1 MKGIKSV
8 EKNKDWKKT
17 IIMGILILASFIL
30 LLILPLGHDL
40 WYHIYRIGTMASELE
55 KNPWQ
60 LPIRMLLDSYN
71 GYGYGAALYYG
82 DLFLYIPVIL
92 VCLGMD
98 EVIAYKIFTVLILWG
113 TFGVAYYSARIM
125 KKETE
130 ICLFFAVFYTFSSYG
145 LLNLCIRSAIGES
158 LAFLFLPLVVASFWN
173 ILYGEKENK
182 NWILLALAMA
192 SIAMSHMLTL
202 AIITVILCIWCILE
216 IKKVFAE
223 KKIVEIIKSACF
235 MVGLSASF
243 LFPMFEQMVFQKV
256 QTPGNNDYQKMAFL
270 DYAIEWMDYFI
281 PYEVKKILVTLFSL
295 SWDIEYWHPGT
306 IGLFLIVMGS
316 AWFWLKPK
324 LNKKQIGVIVVS
336 VIALLLLGINP
347 AMNIAKEFMS
357 FMQFPWRILPMITL
371 GLSFGGI
378 WMLEQAQG
386 EESKKNQV
394 KWYMLIGT
402 LLIAGLAI
410 GPRYAYHMYVQR
422 DNFAYVQENNPEFY
436 QKYLIRY
443 DKNAGDVLY
452 LPQGVARNLYLERGE
467 VVTANKDDI
476 LYRWEREED
485 GILIRIEENP
495 YTDSVLELPLY
506 MYKGYMAKT
515 AEGERLP
522 IIKSENGLVSV
533 EIGDSIGEINVWYQ
547 GTLVQKITDMV
558 TFLTIL
564 IFLCGYKIMNDK
576 SKNKNKI

>member
-1 MKGIKSV
+1 M
-8 EKNKDWKKT
+8 
-17 IIMGILILASFIL
+17 IIGILILASFIL
-30 LLILPLGHDL
+30 LLVLPLGHDL
-40 WYHIYRIGTMASELE
+40 WYHIYRIGTMAAELE

-60 LPIRMLLDSYN
+60 LPIRMLSDSYN

-82 DLFLYIPVIL
+82 DLFLYIPTIL

-113 TFGVAYYSARIM
+113 TFGVAYYSARMM
-125 KKETE
+125 KKEAE
-130 ICLFFAVFYTFSSYG
+130 ICLFFAVFYTFSSCG

-158 LAFLFLPLVVASFWN
+158 LAFLFLPLVVSSFWN

-202 AIITVILCIWCILE
+202 VLITVILCVWCILE

-223 KKIVEIIKSACF
+223 KKIVEIIKAACF

-243 LFPMFEQMVFQKV
+243 LFPMFEQMLFQKV

-306 IGLFLIVMGS
+306 IGLFMLLMGG
-316 AWFWLKPK
+316 AWLLLKPK
-324 LNKKQIGVIVVS
+324 LNKRQIGVIVVS
-336 VIALLLLGINP
+336 VIALLLLSINP
-347 AMNIAKEFMS
+347 AMNIEKEFMS

-378 WMLEQAQG
+378 WILEQAQG
-386 EESKKNQV
+386 GESKKNQV
-394 KWYMLIGT
+394 KWYMLLGT

-443 DKNAGDVLY
+443 DKNAGDALY
-452 LPQGVARNLYLERGE
+452 LPQGVGRNLYLERGE

-476 LYRWEREED
+476 LYRWGRDED

-506 MYKGYMAKT
+506 MYKGYVAKT
-515 AEGERLP
+515 AKGEKLP
-522 IIKSENGLVSV
+522 VIKSANGLVSV
-533 EIGDSIGEINVWYQ
+533 EIGDSIGEIRIWYE
-547 GTLVQKITDMV
+547 GTMVQKIADMI

-564 IFLCGYKIMNDK
+564 SFFCGHKIASYKIK
-576 SKNKNKI
+576 SKTRFNINEYKENKE